1 MSQKAFTVVLLV
13 FLSCVTTI
21 YYHIRKDTCTMTKLS
36 CFVDELRENSSF
48 KHVINKTNIEILRSG
63 HLVETNSQHASTLGA
78 PFTQSSSRADRA
90 ATDLKRIKEVCKKYK
105 GTEYDEDP
113 ANVSHWHSSVDD
125 EHRLIYY
132 YIPKTGCSLWKAIF
146 AILTKQSNETD
157 AVNVRHY
164 DVHFRMKFPSLYKLD
179 DDVRERKLNS
189 YFVFAVVRHPFERLV
204 SGYNDKL
211 GDPGEKYFQRTY
223 GTRIIEEYRRGA
235 TPKEIKSGKP
245 TFSEYVEFLINP
257 KTVKTYKIDSH
268 WAQYYKIIHPCF
280 IKYDYIVRFEHMK
293 EDTQYILDSRNLG
306 NIVKFTYKDPVTS
319 SEKLNKFMRQLT
331 ISQIYK
337 LYDSYKF
344 DFELFGYDFDIHNY
358 I

>member
-132 YIPKTGCSLWKAIF
+132 YIPKDLIQSL
-146 AILTKQSNETD
+146 LQNT
-157 AVNVRHY
+157 
-164 DVHFRMKFPSLYKLD
+164 
-179 DDVRERKLNS
+179 
-189 YFVFAVVRHPFERLV
+189 
-204 SGYNDKL
+204 
-211 GDPGEKYFQRTY
+211 
-223 GTRIIEEYRRGA
+223 
-235 TPKEIKSGKP
+235 
-245 TFSEYVEFLINP
+245 
-257 KTVKTYKIDSH
+257 
-268 WAQYYKIIHPCF
+268 
-280 IKYDYIVRFEHMK
+280 
-293 EDTQYILDSRNLG
+293 
-306 NIVKFTYKDPVTS
+306 
-319 SEKLNKFMRQLT
+319 
-331 ISQIYK
+331 
-337 LYDSYKF
+337 
-344 DFELFGYDFDIHNY
+344 
-358 I
+358 